1 MTALN
6 DVKEILRDSLQ
17 LGRRADNFNES
28 TALLGNY
35 PELDSM
41 AVVTVVGALEE
52 HFGIAIED
60 DEISAE
66 TFETVGSLCRLIEG
80 KMAS

>member
-17 LGRRADNFNES
+17 LGRRADNLNES

-66 TFETVGSLCRLIEG
+66 TFETVGNLCRLIER